1 MELSKH
7 SESVENKHK
16 HLALKSN
23 RFLNSRQHVSEICL
37 YYDDF
42 IIVNS
47 LGNKTHKHK
56 ISVFYF
62 VLTNFPPKLNSR
74 LKDIYL
80 VLLSPINFVS
90 KYRYNSI
97 LSPLLENLNKVV
109 NEGISVN
116 FQGVLHRFKGT
127 VTMVGNC

>member
-1 MELSKH
+1 M
-7 SESVENKHK
+7 
-16 HLALKSN
+16 KSN

-62 VLTNFPPKLNSR
+62 VLANFPPKLNSR